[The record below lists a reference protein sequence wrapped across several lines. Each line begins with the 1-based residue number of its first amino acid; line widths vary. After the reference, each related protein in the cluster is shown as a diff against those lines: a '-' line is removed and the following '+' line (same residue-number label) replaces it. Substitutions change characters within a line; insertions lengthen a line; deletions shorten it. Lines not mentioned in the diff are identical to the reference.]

1 MKKITKL
8 QKKQIDSICNMLIA
22 ESEKVDQIF
31 DISKNYD
38 EYMSMLSYGYLHC
51 NLSENVFSYR

>member
-8 QKKQIDSICNMLIA
+8 QKKQIETICNMTIT
-22 ESEKVDQIF
+22 ESEKLNHIF
-31 DISKNYD
+31 DISKNYE
-38 EYMSMLSYGYLHC
+38 EYVLMLSYGYSHC